1 MRLRQWGLCTAVM
14 ALLAPPAWAQQ
25 AQPEWTTSPR
35 DWSATLKGDVD
46 ALGRIIEE
54 THPGLYDDRNPAF
67 RQRVEAGLAEA
78 RERAETTTDA
88 GGWWWAMRGLIA
100 GFEDGHVD
108 IGLTNQG
115 GFPTRWPG
123 FLTVYQGADQVVASR
138 DEADRDSP
146 PLGARLIACDGV
158 DAATLAERRVGAF
171 RGRWVLEAQKVQFGD
186 WVFMSPSNPWIPEM
200 SECRFETQGVARSY
214 RLNWRAIEAQ
224 DLGARR
230 TALAQRVSP
239 GFGMKT
245 LDDGGVWLSMPS
257 FNGDPASEAYAALTT
272 LLTQATENQ
281 ARLRAAPYVVLDVRD
296 NGGGSSHWSARLALT
311 LWGGD
316 WATTHP
322 LAPIE
327 SVEWRASEANIAG
340 LKAFRD
346 QLTAANGDPQMIAW
360 ADNAIAGMQNAIAV
374 GEPLWRDQNTPETP
388 PTYPVPPENPMK
400 GTVYVLTDFRC
411 GSACLD
417 AVDLW
422 KTLGAVQI
430 GRETNADTVYME
442 LREAALP
449 SGLARVWIP
458 MKVYRGRARG
468 NNEPQIPAHAY
479 AGNMADEQALQAWV
493 RELQAAD

>member
-1 MRLRQWGLCTAVM
+1 MSLRRWGWCTAVM

-25 AQPEWTTSPR
+25 ASPEWMTAPR

-46 ALGRIIEE
+46 AVGRIIEE
-54 THPGLYDDRNPAF
+54 THPGMYDDRNPAF
-67 RQRVEAGLAEA
+67 RQRVEAGLAQA

-100 GFEDGHVD
+100 GFDDGHVD

-123 FLTVYQGADQVVASR
+123 FLTLYDGADQVVASR
-138 DEADRDSP
+138 DEADGEAP
-146 PLGARLIACDGV
+146 PLGAKLIACDGV
-158 DAATLAERRVGAF
+158 NAATLAERRVGAF
-171 RGRWVLEAQKVQFGD
+171 RGRWFLEAQKVQFGD
-186 WVFMSPSNPWIPEM
+186 WVFMSPSDPWIAEM
-200 SECRFETQGVARSY
+200 SECRFETQGVERSY
-214 RLNWRAIEAQ
+214 RLNWRAIEPQ

-239 GFGMKT
+239 AFGMKT
-245 LDDGGVWLSMPS
+245 LEDGGVWLSMPS
-257 FNGDPASEAYAALTT
+257 FNGDPNSEAYAALTA
-272 LLTQATENQ
+272 LLAEATENQ
-281 ARLRAAPYVVLDVRD
+281 AGLRAAPYVVLDVRG

-322 LAPIE
+322 MAAIE
-327 SVEWRASEANIAG
+327 SVDWRASEANIAG
-340 LKAFRD
+340 FKAFRD
-346 QLTAANGDPQMIAW
+346 QLTAANGDAQMIAW
-360 ADNAIAGMQNAIAV
+360 ANRAVEGMQGAMAA
-374 GEPLWRDQNTPETP
+374 GEPLWRDHNTPETP
-388 PTYPVPPENPMK
+388 PTYPVPPENPMQ
-400 GTVYVLTDFRC
+400 GAIYVLTDFRC

-449 SGLARVWIP
+449 SGLARVWVP

-468 NNEPQIPAHAY
+468 NNEPQVPAHAF
-479 AGNMADEQALQAWV
+479 AGDMADEPALQAWV
-493 RELQAAD
+493 RELNAAD